1 MRNPETGTET
11 GTGTGTGT
19 ETETET
25 PKFLF
30 PFLLLFPFLFPFLF
44 LGCQTTTTR
53 PGFNPLPGA
62 PTAEVRLL
70 QARATQILA
79 DALRADSIPLR
90 RVEERDGIIES
101 DWFEV
106 PGYQVTRERPLGPG
120 IVMVRGWID
129 VGKAGHSVYVI
140 ETVYRVYADP
150 SRPARELEE
159 PVALNHPARVK
170 VAKVLEELVKQYGE
184 PPPPPP
190 PPVAP
195 PDTAPRAD
203 TVRTPVRDTTMPLD
217 R

>member
-1 MRNPETGTET
+1 MSRPAGTGN
-11 GTGTGTGT
+11 GTGTAVPPGV
-19 ETETET
+19 
-25 PKFLF
+25 
-30 PFLLLFPFLFPFLF
+30 PFLGLVPCRFPFLF
-44 LGCQTTTTR
+44 LFLLPFLITGCQTATTR
-53 PGFNPLPGA
+53 PGFGPLPGA

-79 DALRADSIPLR
+79 EALRADSIPLR

-101 DWFEV
+101 NWFEV
-106 PGYQVTRERPLGPG
+106 PGYQVTRNRPLGPG

-129 VGKAGHSVYVI
+129 VGKAGHSVYIV

-170 VAKVLEELVKQYGE
+170 IGKVLEALVKEYGE

-190 PPVAP
+190 PPIAP
-195 PDTAPRAD
+195 PDTAQQVDTTRA
-203 TVRTPVRDTTMPLD
+203 PVRDTTVTID